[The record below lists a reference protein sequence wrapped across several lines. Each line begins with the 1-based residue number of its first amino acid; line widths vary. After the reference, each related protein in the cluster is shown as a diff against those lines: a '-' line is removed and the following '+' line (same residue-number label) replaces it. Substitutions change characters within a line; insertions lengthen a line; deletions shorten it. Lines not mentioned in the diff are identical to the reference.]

1 MGLPSDVGSYDVQS
15 IDAVT
20 YLGTPSK
27 NPPDESFD
35 VIVIGS
41 SPAILAEA
49 LYLEMRGHSVAVV
62 EKRERLGGAW
72 YTLPVWEFDS
82 VQIGCHYIELGQ
94 KARAFLQDILGVPL
108 DPMSVKA
115 VWFDTNEAVLKDDA
129 FFRKIARR
137 LLKKLLWGRY
147 LSDDL
152 WEVIKSLKEKNPHKL
167 FRSLKSLIVA
177 HPYLYPPGGAR
188 QIIDALAERIAS
200 SSIRLLDNSCVEYV
214 EIGTGT
220 RPNLCCIN
228 GQIYSAKSIVLGRH
242 VYPRLKTSHES
253 GEDLDVRN
261 DINVLLRVAGKKRK
275 AFDYL
280 EVYGNDVVRRLQD
293 VTAFAQAR
301 RQGSNHRSD
310 LLLCCNLTRSGI
322 EESTVDA
329 TLLFEHLLELGV
341 LEDGARLLDYCV
353 EHYPVPLTK
362 EFESTDFFRI
372 IDTYDMGA
380 SLERNAGRWQ
390 TVFQQ

>member
-1 MGLPSDVGSYDVQS
+1 M
-15 IDAVT
+15 

-27 NPPDESFD
+27 SPPDESFD

-49 LYLEMRGHSVAVV
+49 LYLDMRGYSVAVV

-72 YTLPVWEFDS
+72 YTMPVWEFDS

-108 DPMSVKA
+108 EPMSVKA
-115 VWFDTNEAVLKDDA
+115 VWFDTNEVVLKDDA
-129 FFRKIARR
+129 LPRKIARR
-137 LLKKLLWGRY
+137 LLTRLLWGRY

-152 WEVIKSLKEKNPHKL
+152 WEVIKSLREKNPLKF
-167 FRSLKSLIVA
+167 FRSVKSLIVSP
-177 HPYLYPPGGAR
+177 PYLYPPGGAR
-188 QIIDALAERIAS
+188 QIVDALAERVAS

-214 EIGTGT
+214 EIGTET

-228 GQIYSAKSIVLGRH
+228 GRIYSAKSVVLGRH
-242 VYPRLKTSHES
+242 VYPRLQTSHAA
-253 GEDLDVRN
+253 GEDSYVRN
-261 DINVLLRVAGKKRK
+261 DINVLLRVAGKKGK

-280 EVYGNDVVRRLQD
+280 EIYGNDIVRRVQD

-301 RQGSNHRSD
+301 RHGSNQRSD
-310 LLLCCNLTRSGI
+310 LLICCNLTKSDT
-322 EESTVDA
+322 EKSTVDA
-329 TLLFEHLLELGV
+329 TLLFEHLLELNV
-341 LEDGARLLDYCV
+341 LDDGARLLDYCV
-353 EHYPVPLTK
+353 ERYPVPLTK
-362 EFESTDFFRI
+362 EFESTDFFRV

-380 SLERNAGRWQ
+380 SLERNADRWRA
-390 TVFQQ
+390 VFQQ